1 MLRHSCVYLILLFL
15 CGCVHQP
22 TINKSTLVE
31 LKHIE
36 ELLPFRSCVY
46 TIEPLYHF
54 NWRNSKIV
62 KTNDVNLAMIYRSVN
77 LGVFYRYGGH
87 TAIFVDPKGEIRI
100 GIFDENGGACYY
112 HGYEPSIGEVD
123 WTHLSVAQATQHA
136 YCQERLKVFPQGE
149 FFRFSGVKFVKEG
162 VDVFPAFYEVVL
174 NYNMLISGE
183 PFFACYEIILKD
195 RPIEIIESQREDE
208 WPFPVMEPQKFNGVD

>member
-1 MLRHSCVYLILLFL
+1 MLRHSCVCLILLFL

-54 NWRNSKIV
+54 SWQNSKIV
-62 KTNDVNLAMIYRSVN
+62 KTNDVNLAMMYLSVKFGY
-77 LGVFYRYGGH
+77 LCKHEGH
-87 TAIFVDPKGEIRI
+87 DAIFVDPKGEIRI
-100 GIFDENGGACYY
+100 GIFDEKGESRYDY
-112 HGYEPSIGEVD
+112 GYEPGIWEVD
-123 WTHLSVAQATQHA
+123 WTRLSVAQATQHA

-183 PFFACYEIILKD
+183 PFFACYELIL
-195 RPIEIIESQREDE
+195 REHPIEIIASRREEE
-208 WPFPVMEPQKFNGVD
+208 WPFPVMEPQKFN